1 VSWAL
6 STILRISSVLEAVV
20 DIFGRLAAWTCVA
33 LVLLVAGNVLVRYF
47 FHTGTIWLQELEW
60 HLISPIALLGMSYSL
75 LRGDQVRVDFLF
87 ENLPGP
93 VRAGIEIFTGFLLI
107 IFSVAIIKLSIPFV
121 YQAYR
126 VGEGSPNPGGL
137 GYRFILKSFIPLGFG
152 LLAIQAACHMLR
164 HSIILYSGRS

>member
-1 VSWAL
+1 M
-6 STILRISSVLEAVV
+6 STLLRISAMLEAVV

-33 LVLLVAGNVLVRYF
+33 LVLLVAGHVLARYF

-60 HLISPIALLGMSYSL
+60 HLISPIALLGMSYGL

-93 VRAGIEIFTGFLLI
+93 VRAAIEIFTGLLLI
-107 IFSVAIIKLSIPFV
+107 IFSVAIIKLSLPFV

-164 HSIILYSGRS
+164 HSIILYNGRY